1 MVIVVVILPLIVI
14 TFAVADQVAV
24 TPEGKPV
31 GVPIPVAPVVDIVI
45 EDIGEEAQD
54 PSITDGVG
62 LTKVLFGHEITVILP
77 VAFTLPQ
84 PPVKGIV

>member
-1 MVIVVVILPLIVI
+1 MVILPLIVI
-14 TFAVADQVAV
+14 TFADQVAV

-45 EDIGEEAQD
+45 EDIGEEPQVL
-54 PSITDGVG
+54 SLTDGVG

-84 PPVKGIV
+84 PPVKGKV

>member
-1 MVIVVVILPLIVI
+1 MVILPLIVI
-14 TFAVADQVAV
+14 TFADQVAV
-24 TPEGKPV
+24 KPEGKPV

-45 EDIGEEAQD
+45 EGIEKKAQKL
-54 PSITDGVG
+54 SITDGVG

>member
-1 MVIVVVILPLIVI
+1 MVILPLIVI
-14 TFAVADQVAV
+14 TFADQVAV

-45 EDIGEEAQD
+45 EDIGEKPQVL
-54 PSITDGVG
+54 SLTDGVG

-84 PPVKGIV
+84 PPVKGKV